1 MPALRSVPTTS
12 WPCRAAARERSPVP
26 VGSELRMGVTVAGV
40 DDVEGGVQVTYDMV
54 MEVKDAP
61 KPACVAQVVYRYY
74 R

>member
-1 MPALRSVPTTS
+1 
-12 WPCRAAARERSPVP
+12 
-26 VGSELRMGVTVAGV
+26 MGVTVAGV

-54 MEVKDAP
+54 MEIKGAP

>member
-1 MPALRSVPTTS
+1 
-12 WPCRAAARERSPVP
+12 
-26 VGSELRMGVTVAGV
+26 MGVTIAAV
-40 DDVEGGVQVTYDMV
+40 DQTDGGVQVTYDLV

>member
-1 MPALRSVPTTS
+1 
-12 WPCRAAARERSPVP
+12 
-26 VGSELRMGVTVAGV
+26 MGVTVV
-40 DDVEGGVQVTYDMV
+40 NVEDTDGGVQVTYELV

>member
-1 MPALRSVPTTS
+1 
-12 WPCRAAARERSPVP
+12 
-26 VGSELRMGVTVAGV
+26 MGVTVAGV
-40 DDVEGGVQVTYDMV
+40 EDVEGGVQVTYDLV